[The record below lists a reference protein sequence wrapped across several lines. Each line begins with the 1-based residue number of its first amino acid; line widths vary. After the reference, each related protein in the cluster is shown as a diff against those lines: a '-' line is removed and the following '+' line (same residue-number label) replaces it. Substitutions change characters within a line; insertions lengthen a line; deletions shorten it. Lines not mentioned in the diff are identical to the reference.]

1 MLNQALLEH
10 TFPFKASFAVQ
21 RDGTLLLSCVIATRK
36 AFLANKQLTYRCR
49 VRTKEDAKEV
59 LLFESLEEKGT
70 GLTAMGDDDSD
81 NGFGAGFKVEHYDTR
96 RSTHQP
102 TIEEQSRQFA
112 NTYQYTFDCA
122 QVRGAVEALAAQE
135 GYTVRAGLGE
145 REVIRG

>member
-59 LLFESLEEKGT
+59 LLFEALEEKGT
-70 GLTAMGDDDSD
+70 GLTAMGDDDGD
-81 NGFGAGFKVEHYDTR
+81 TGFGAGFKVERYDTR
-96 RSTHQP
+96 RSARQP

-112 NTYQYTFDCA
+112 TTYQYTFDYT
-122 QVRGAVEALAAQE
+122 QVRRTVEALAAQE
-135 GYTVRAGLGE
+135 GYTVRADLGE